1 MELSD
6 LDSAERLALV
16 ALVERVVL
24 ADRNVTEDEAD
35 ILPEIVA
42 ALGEENY
49 RKTALAADDRFGDDE
64 ALKTYL
70 KTLPREEARELI
82 YGTVV
87 DLAMADMI
95 SGNES
100 ELIDWL
106 GQTWNLESKIEDT
119 LEESD

>member
-49 RKTALAADDRFGDDE
+49 RKTALEADDRFRDDD
-64 ALKTYL
+64 ALKAYL
-70 KTLPREEARELI
+70 KALPREEARELI

-100 ELIDWL
+100 ELLDWL
-106 GQTWNLESKIEDT
+106 GSAWNLESKIEDT